1 LCIKL
6 QKKLKDNASRIIAK
20 SKNKIKINWSTVK
33 KVHSTE
39 QMPSFIVSNK
49 RLKDSENV
57 TALNNFFL
65 TVNENSNL
73 HKGGKL

>member
-1 LCIKL
+1 LCTKL
-6 QKKLKDNASRIIAK
+6 QKKLKDNASKIIAK

-39 QMPSFIVSNK
+39 QMPSFIVNK
-49 RLKDSENV
+49 RLKDSENM
-57 TALNNFFL
+57 TTLNNFFL

-73 HKGGKL
+73 HQGGKR

>member
-20 SKNKIKINWSTVK
+20 STNKIKLNWSTVK
-33 KVHSTE
+33 KGHSTE
-39 QMPSFIVSNK
+39 QMPSIIVSNK
-49 RLKDSENV
+49 KLKDSENV
-57 TALNNFFL
+57 TTFV

-73 HKGGKL
+73 HQVC